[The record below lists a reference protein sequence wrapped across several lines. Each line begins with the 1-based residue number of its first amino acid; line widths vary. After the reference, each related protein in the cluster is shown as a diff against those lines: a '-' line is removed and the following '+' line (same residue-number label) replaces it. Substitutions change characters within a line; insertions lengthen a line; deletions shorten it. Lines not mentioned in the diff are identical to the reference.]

1 MKESKLGHFESLS
14 GYFENYF
21 PNVDPHVVGNPVFTN
36 NGTADLEEKGLSG
49 YSVWVGY
56 QHKGSRSSSKALK
69 KMKAFIYAEV
79 LLAFEEFI
87 IESGET
93 FENPE
98 VVVEDF
104 TATTD
109 MVRLYAVT
117 SSNKE

>member
-1 MKESKLGHFESLS
+1 MKDNVKHFESLK

-21 PNVDPHVVGNPVFTN
+21 PNVDSHVVGNPVFTN

-56 QHKGSRSSSKALK
+56 KHKGGRSSKVFEK
-69 KMKAFIYAEV
+69 KMKAFVYAEV
-79 LLAFEEFI
+79 IPAFEEFI
-87 IESGET
+87 AESGET
-93 FENPE
+93 FENSE
-98 VVVEDF
+98 VIVEDF
-104 TATTD
+104 TSTTD

>member
-1 MKESKLGHFESLS
+1 MKDNHFESLS

-36 NGTADLEEKGLSG
+36 NGTADLERKGLSG

-56 QHKGSRSSSKALK
+56 HHRSSGASSKVFEK
-69 KMKAFIYAEV
+69 KMKTFVYAEV
-79 LLAFEEFI
+79 IPAFEEFI
-87 IESGET
+87 TESGET
-93 FENPE
+93 FENSE

-104 TATTD
+104 TSTTD

-117 SSNKE
+117 ASNRE

>member
-1 MKESKLGHFESLS
+1 MKESKLGHFENISS
-14 GYFENYF
+14 YFRNYF
-21 PNVDPHVVGNPVFTN
+21 NVDPHVAVFTN

-56 QHKGSRSSSKALK
+56 KHKGSRSSKVSEK
-69 KMKAFIYAEV
+69 KMKAFIRNEV
-79 LLAFEEFI
+79 IPAFEEFI
-87 IESGET
+87 TESGET

-104 TATTD
+104 TSTTD

-117 SSNKE
+117 KE

>member
-1 MKESKLGHFESLS
+1 MKQIKHFEDLS
-14 GYFENYF
+14 RYFKNYF

-36 NGTADLEEKGLSG
+36 NGTADLERKGLSG

-56 QHKGSRSSSKALK
+56 KHKSSGASSKIFEK
-69 KMKAFIYAEV
+69 KMKAFVYAEV
-79 LLAFEEFI
+79 IPAFEEFI
-87 IESGET
+87 KSGET

-98 VVVEDF
+98 VIVDDV

>member
-1 MKESKLGHFESLS
+1 MKDNNVKHFESLK

-21 PNVDPHVVGNPVFTN
+21 PNVDSHVVGNPVFTN

-56 QHKGSRSSSKALK
+56 KHKGSRSSSVFEK
-69 KMKAFIYAEV
+69 KMKAFVYAEV
-79 LLAFEEFI
+79 IPAFEEFI
-87 IESGET
+87 TESGET
-93 FENPE
+93 FETE

-104 TATTD
+104 TSTTD

-117 SSNKE
+117 SNKE